1 MNGYWEIIR
10 RNLFSPIVIAI
21 FLLAGALIYA
31 REYRDAW
38 FISVVIVVNSLIGI
52 VQEIRAKR
60 ALKKLELM
68 SQPRARLLSAD
79 GSVTEVAY
87 DALQVGDKI
96 QLIAG
101 DEVPAD
107 VEMLEV
113 KGLELNESMLT
124 GESSAVEKSVG
135 DAAWA
140 ATTVLAGSGEA
151 RVTAVGADTKAGA
164 ISQVLKQYKPELT
177 PLQRAIQRAI
187 SFLTFG
193 AFGLAALIFIAY
205 MTSGQDSVQILKTI
219 TSAAVTVVPEGL
231 LLASSLLLAFGS
243 IKLAQARVLPQK
255 LSAIEAMALLNL
267 LCVDKTGTLTSDE
280 VTLEKIVALGSGDQ
294 SDETL
299 SEIVALI
306 AEQTSGGN
314 ITGQAILEAATPLK
328 DAKIIDVMAFSSAR
342 KMAGLRFE
350 SEGKIHT
357 VVMGAP
363 EFVTELA
370 PVDAMGQRQINEWAD
385 AGLRVLLLAEFD
397 DSRSALKD
405 LPAGSG
411 RAIGAVILRNA
422 LRDGVQKTVQFLQ
435 DQGVSIRV
443 ISGDNPR
450 TVQFIASA
458 AGINNS
464 DKAIT
469 GAALA
474 ALSDKDFIKAADEHV
489 IFARVHPEQK
499 ERLIAHYKDQAL
511 FTGMV
516 GDGVNDA
523 LALKKADLGVAM
535 HAGAPASRRVSDI
548 ILLNN
553 SFTSLPLGMR
563 LGNRIMQA
571 IEVIATLFFHKIIYG
586 VVLLMC
592 TLSLGMLYPYQ
603 PRHITFMNIFLVTL
617 PTLMW
622 TFFPPVP
629 NHRINPRLFW
639 RHTLISVMPIA
650 LITGLT
656 VAFTYWI
663 GSAVFPDR
671 PEEVATMTVLTA
683 TFYGV
688 YLVFLVGPML
698 GVTLTRNAR
707 KARLLYMLAVSI
719 VAAGSFGIGPLRQ
732 FFDFTKPD
740 IIVLL
745 PALGVIVLAAILQW
759 WLALRAGIKVR
770 SSQS

>member
-10 RNLFSPIVIAI
+10 RNLFSPIVLAI

-87 DALQVGDKI
+87 DSLRVGDKI

-124 GESSAVEKSVG
+124 GESAAVEKSVG

-151 RVTAVGADTKAGA
+151 RVTAVGVDTKAGA

-243 IKLAQARVLPQK
+243 LKLAQARVLPQK

-294 SDETL
+294 SGETL
-299 SEIVALI
+299 SGIAALI

-314 ITGQAILEAATPLK
+314 ITGQAILEAATPPK

-350 SEGKIHT
+350 FEGKTHT

-363 EFVTELA
+363 EFVIELA
-370 PVDAMGQRQINEWAD
+370 PVDEMGQRQINEWAD
-385 AGLRVLLLAEFD
+385 EGLRVLLLAEFD

-405 LPAGSG
+405 LPISSG
-411 RAIGAVILRNA
+411 RAIGVVILRNS

-464 DKAIT
+464 EKAIT
-469 GAALA
+469 GVALA

-499 ERLIAHYKDQAL
+499 ERLIAHYKSQAL

-535 HAGAPASRRVSDI
+535 HAGAPASRRGHYFVEQFI
-548 ILLNN
+548 
-553 SFTSLPLGMR
+553 
-563 LGNRIMQA
+563 
-571 IEVIATLFFHKIIYG
+571 H
-586 VVLLMC
+586 
-592 TLSLGMLYPYQ
+592 
-603 PRHITFMNIFLVTL
+603 
-617 PTLMW
+617 
-622 TFFPPVP
+622 
-629 NHRINPRLFW
+629 
-639 RHTLISVMPIA
+639 
-650 LITGLT
+650 
-656 VAFTYWI
+656 
-663 GSAVFPDR
+663 VF
-671 PEEVATMTVLTA
+671 AA
-683 TFYGV
+683 WY
-688 YLVFLVGPML
+688 
-698 GVTLTRNAR
+698 
-707 KARLLYMLAVSI
+707 
-719 VAAGSFGIGPLRQ
+719 AAGQQNHAS
-732 FFDFTKPD
+732 D
-740 IIVLL
+740 
-745 PALGVIVLAAILQW
+745 
-759 WLALRAGIKVR
+759 
-770 SSQS
+770 

>member
-124 GESSAVEKSVG
+124 GESAAVEKSVG
-135 DAAWA
+135 DTAWA

-151 RVTAVGADTKAGA
+151 RVTAVGTDTKAGA

-280 VTLEKIVALGSGDQ
+280 VTLEKIVALDSGNQ

-299 SEIVALI
+299 S
-306 AEQTSGGN
+306 
-314 ITGQAILEAATPLK
+314 P
-328 DAKIIDVMAFSSAR
+328 
-342 KMAGLRFE
+342 
-350 SEGKIHT
+350 
-357 VVMGAP
+357 
-363 EFVTELA
+363 
-370 PVDAMGQRQINEWAD
+370 
-385 AGLRVLLLAEFD
+385 
-397 DSRSALKD
+397 
-405 LPAGSG
+405 
-411 RAIGAVILRNA
+411 
-422 LRDGVQKTVQFLQ
+422 
-435 DQGVSIRV
+435 
-443 ISGDNPR
+443 
-450 TVQFIASA
+450 
-458 AGINNS
+458 
-464 DKAIT
+464 
-469 GAALA
+469 
-474 ALSDKDFIKAADEHV
+474 
-489 IFARVHPEQK
+489 
-499 ERLIAHYKDQAL
+499 
-511 FTGMV
+511 
-516 GDGVNDA
+516 
-523 LALKKADLGVAM
+523 
-535 HAGAPASRRVSDI
+535 
-548 ILLNN
+548 
-553 SFTSLPLGMR
+553 
-563 LGNRIMQA
+563 
-571 IEVIATLFFHKIIYG
+571 
-586 VVLLMC
+586 
-592 TLSLGMLYPYQ
+592 
-603 PRHITFMNIFLVTL
+603 
-617 PTLMW
+617 
-622 TFFPPVP
+622 
-629 NHRINPRLFW
+629 
-639 RHTLISVMPIA
+639 
-650 LITGLT
+650 
-656 VAFTYWI
+656 
-663 GSAVFPDR
+663 
-671 PEEVATMTVLTA
+671 
-683 TFYGV
+683 
-688 YLVFLVGPML
+688 
-698 GVTLTRNAR
+698 
-707 KARLLYMLAVSI
+707 
-719 VAAGSFGIGPLRQ
+719 
-732 FFDFTKPD
+732 
-740 IIVLL
+740 
-745 PALGVIVLAAILQW
+745 
-759 WLALRAGIKVR
+759 
-770 SSQS
+770 